1 MNTAGIIDNMIESKL
16 LSLHTAFIAKV
27 VSMQGDSICS
37 VQPLS
42 RIKAVGKEA
51 QDRAII
57 TNVPILNHVR
67 HYQLVKQSLTV
78 LDSHGSPCKFPVSDH
93 NPHPKGSDEKYGHI
107 KVEPLKKGDIVFCVC
122 ADRNIAE
129 TRGGNVTT
137 PPQGHHSINDA
148 VVVGLFGEWKPV
160 ETV

>member
-1 MNTAGIIDNMIESKL
+1 MNTAGILDNMIESKL
-16 LSLHTAFIAKV
+16 LSLHTAFIAKI
-27 VSMQGDSICS
+27 VSMQGASMCS

-57 TNVPILNHVR
+57 TRVPILNHVR
-67 HYQLVKQSLTV
+67 HYTLMKQTLRI
-78 LDSHGSPCKFPVSDH
+78 LDSRGFPCTFPNATQ
-93 NPHPKGSDEKYGHI
+93 NPHPKAGDEKYGHI
-107 KVEPLKKGDIVFCVC
+107 KVEPLKEGDIVFCVC

-148 VVVGLFGEWKPV
+148 VVVGLLGEWKPV